1 MVEVNNLKILI
12 VHSRTIPGGLTQ
24 IIKGICSGIR
34 SKNVEIVMV
43 LLSPFKKPNED
54 EFFLEKGVKLVYFE
68 DGSFFSK
75 LKSLKKTIQSFA
87 PHVIHTHG
95 FQGLFACGF
104 LNLKVPHMS
113 TLHGN
118 LFLNYKDDFKGV
130 LGQIIAFFHMLFFRL
145 ASHPVLVSASLK
157 NEFLVPNKSVTILNG
172 VDKSLY
178 FPITESERLAL
189 RAKLNI
195 KPEKFVFIS
204 TGQNVARKRPSY
216 FFDSFIKLSK
226 VYPKLEMHFL
236 GNGNLLPTLKEQYKN
251 LPNVFFHG
259 NQHNVSEWL
268 KVSDCF
274 VSASLSEGLPNA
286 PLEAYSCG
294 TPMILS
300 AIGPH
305 LEIGAQ
311 IPNDVLFFNS
321 QEEVEGLM
329 KKAIDNKYRIANTNA
344 FSQEEM
350 ADNYLQM
357 YLEIANEKNN

>member
-1 MVEVNNLKILI
+1 MLVVDNLKILI

-43 LLSPFKKPNED
+43 LLSPFEKPNED
-54 EFFLEKGVKLVYFE
+54 EFFLQKGVKLIYLE
-68 DGSFFSK
+68 EGNFFSK

-87 PHVIHTHG
+87 PHVVHTHG
-95 FQGLFACGF
+95 FQGLFACWF

-130 LGQIIAFFHMLFFRL
+130 LGQLIAFFHMLFFRM

-157 NEFLVPNKSVTILNG
+157 NEFLVPNRSVTILNG
-172 VDKSLY
+172 VDKSLF
-178 FPITESERLAL
+178 FPIPELERPAI
-189 RAKLNI
+189 RVKLNI
-195 KPEKFVFIS
+195 KPDKFVFIS
-204 TGQNVARKRPSY
+204 TGQKVARKRPSY
-216 FFDSFIKLSK
+216 FFESFLKLSNI
-226 VYPKLEMHFL
+226 YPNLEFHFL
-236 GNGNLLPTLKEQYKN
+236 GSGNLLHTLKEQYKK

-259 NQHNVSEWL
+259 KVNNITEWLNAADCFLSASVSEG
-268 KVSDCF
+268 F
-274 VSASLSEGLPNA
+274 PNA

-311 IPNDVLFFNS
+311 IPNDVMFFNS

-329 KKAIDNKYRIANTNA
+329 KKAIENKYRIANTNA

-350 ADNYLQM
+350 ANNYLQL
-357 YLEIANEKNN
+357 YLAIANQKH